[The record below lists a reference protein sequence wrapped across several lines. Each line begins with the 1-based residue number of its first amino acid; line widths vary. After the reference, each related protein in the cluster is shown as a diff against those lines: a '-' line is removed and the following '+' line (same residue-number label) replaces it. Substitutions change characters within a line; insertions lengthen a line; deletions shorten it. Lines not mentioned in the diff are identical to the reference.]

1 MKRAALLLL
10 LLPAGAHA
18 AGAGVVGENLVWLAL
33 ILMAAR
39 LFAPL
44 AQKLGFPAVLGEL
57 LLGVLLGNL
66 SLFGLQ
72 YFDSVAKDPIIAF
85 LAELGV
91 IVLLLQ
97 IGLETRLGEL
107 VRVGGRATA
116 VAAIGIAAPFAL
128 GAFLVGP
135 LLLPGMSQN
144 AYLFLGAT
152 LAATSVG
159 ITGRVFRDLGRL
171 DSREARIVLGAAV
184 IDDVLGLVILAVVSG
199 LVQS

>member
-97 IGLETRLGEL
+97 IGLETRIKDLIQ
-107 VRVGGRATA
+107 VGGT
-116 VAAIGIAAPFAL
+116 
-128 GAFLVGP
+128 AFLVGSVWLVP
-135 LLLPGMSQN
+135 I
-144 AYLFLGAT
+144 T
-152 LAATSVG
+152 LSP
-159 ITGRVFRDLGRL
+159 
-171 DSREARIVLGAAV
+171 
-184 IDDVLGLVILAVVSG
+184 
-199 LVQS
+199 